1 MSFNNILIIG
11 LGLMGGSTALSI
23 RKLAKNQQ
31 QEIKIFGN
39 DPDKE
44 STEYCLANKLID
56 KEIELIEGDIS
67 FLDLIIIT
75 APLKEYKAIF
85 QQISSSKFSQNLAI
99 IDFGSLKDFI
109 KNIIP
114 NNLEKHFIP
123 MHPIAGSEK
132 SGPQH
137 ANSNFFDN
145 RKIII
150 TQGQDEILE
159 KPFGSKIINF
169 IENIGFK
176 IDFLSADKHDYI
188 YGALSHIPQLIASS
202 SQDIFGS
209 VNNKIKALK
218 NHNSQAKILWQKS
231 FRIDNSESL
240 MWIQTFELNQENLEE
255 FYQKFFNNLLDVM
268 ELIEQE
274 NFSKLQ
280 EEYQEAYKKAKIIYQ
295 AHRIDLDED
304 KTTINHEELNLS
316 QENLNALNLRILI
329 IIAYLNIEEIL
340 EFKDFAGMGLIDF
353 ILPIFIFKN
362 SEDFWL
368 KNTRE
373 NSEDVIY
380 ITNQFLDQY
389 VE

>member
-1 MSFNNILIIG
+1 MTFNNILIIG
-11 LGLMGGSTALSI
+11 LGLIGGSTALSI
-23 RKLAKNQQ
+23 KKLAKNQQ

-44 STEYCLANKLID
+44 ATEYCIAEKLID

-67 FLDLIIIT
+67 FIDLIIIT
-75 APLKEYKAIF
+75 TPLKEYKAIF
-85 QQISSSKFSQNLAI
+85 QQISKSKFSQNLAI

-114 NNLEKHFIP
+114 NNLEKYFIP

-132 SGPQH
+132 SGPQN
-137 ANSNFFDN
+137 ANGSFFDN
-145 RKIII
+145 KKIII
-150 TQGQDEILE
+150 TQAQDKILE
-159 KPFGSKIINF
+159 KPFGGKIIDF
-169 IENIGFK
+169 IKNMGFK
-176 IDFLSADKHDYI
+176 IDFLSADNHDYI
-188 YGALSHIPQLIASS
+188 YGAVSHIPQLIASS

-240 MWIQTFELNQENLEE
+240 MWIQTFELNRENLEE

-280 EEYQEAYKKAKIIYQ
+280 EEYQETYKKAKIIYQ
-295 AHRIDLDED
+295 AHKINLDED
-304 KTTINHEELNLS
+304 NLSINHKELNLS
-316 QENLNALNLRILI
+316 QENLNILNLRILI

-340 EFKDFAGMGLIDF
+340 EFKDFVGMGLIDF
-353 ILPIFIFKN
+353 ILPIFIFKH

-368 KNTRE
+368 TNTRE
-373 NSEDVIY
+373 NSDDIIY
-380 ITNQFLDQY
+380 ITNKFLDQY